1 MFKTNP
7 TTEYVR
13 DDGTLYFQG
22 TGDTTSDLPT
32 TVNGFKPGF
41 GSLILIGT
49 AGDFYYYN
57 GSSWVKVGS

>member
-7 TTEYVR
+7 GTEFVR
-13 DDGTLYFQG
+13 DDGCIYFQG
-22 TGDTTSDLPT
+22 TGDTTSDLPP
-32 TVNGFKPGF
+32 VVDGKKPGF

-57 GSSWVKVGS
+57 GSTWVKVGS